1 MSIGAS
7 AKGVVLG
14 IVGLSALDLLIASKN
29 GPAVFGT
36 VVSTPAAWLDAWF
49 DPSKPLIKDLRTGT
63 ATSGAT
69 PAPTTPDCSK
79 LYGIGKTICQMQS
92 SAAAPPTT
100 LPNPTT
106 PPTTTS
112 VQALSI

>member
-7 AKGVVLG
+7 AKGIAAG
-14 IVGLSALDLLIASKN
+14 IIGLSALDLLIASKN

-36 VVSTPAAWLDAWF
+36 VATTPGMWLQAWF
-49 DPSKPLIKDLRTGT
+49 DPTKPLIPDLRTG
-63 ATSGAT
+63 AASSGGT
-69 PAPTTPDCSK
+69 PAPAPRDCSN
-79 LYGIGKTICQMQS
+79 LWGIGKTICEQQS
-92 SAAAPPTT
+92 SSSAPTT

>member
-1 MSIGAS
+1 MSVGAS

-14 IVGLSALDLLIASKN
+14 IIGLSALDLLIASKN

-36 VVSTPAAWLDAWF
+36 VATTPAAWLAAWF
-49 DPSKPLIKDLRTGT
+49 DPTKPLIKDLRN
-63 ATSGAT
+63 GAA
-69 PAPTTPDCSK
+69 PAAGAPAAPQKDCSK
-79 LYGIGKTICQMQS
+79 LFGIGKTICQMQS
-92 SAAAPPTT
+92 SSTGPTT

-112 VQALSI
+112 VQALSA